1 MNIEALRLY
10 CLSKKAAT
18 EDTPFGPDT
27 LVFRVQGKIYGLMG
41 LDVLE
46 CGINLKCNPDFAIE
60 LREKHPD
67 HIIPGYHMNKQHW
80 NTVYTERGLDAK
92 IIKELV
98 DHSYDLI
105 VQSLPKSKRQEL
117 YSL

>member
-105 VQSLPKSKRQEL
+105 VQSLPKAKRLEL
-117 YSL
+117 EQM